1 MDFNIDNMLQRITN
15 PPLVTENESYLLK
28 FAENDDEI
36 RAAQKLRYKV
46 FNCEQ
51 NRGLDS
57 AKDAEFDSDEFDEGA
72 AHLIV
77 FDKVEENFETVFKE

>member
-1 MDFNIDNMLQRITN
+1 MDFNIDNLLQKITN

-57 AKDAEFDSDEFDEGA
+57 AKDAEFDSD
-72 AHLIV
+72 
-77 FDKVEENFETVFKE
+77 